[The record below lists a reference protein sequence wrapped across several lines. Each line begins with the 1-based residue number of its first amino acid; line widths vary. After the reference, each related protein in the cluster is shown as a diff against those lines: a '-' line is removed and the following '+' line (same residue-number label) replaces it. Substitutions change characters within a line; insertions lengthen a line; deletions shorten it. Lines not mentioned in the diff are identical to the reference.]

1 MLKRKTFDEIL
12 SAEGPEVY
20 RNIIFSSK
28 GNLIVGFQKI
38 YQQDGDKFLVLE
50 PVEEYEEDPNT

>member
-12 SAEGPEVY
+12 LAEGPEVY

-38 YQQDGDKFLVLE
+38 YQQDGDKFLVLA